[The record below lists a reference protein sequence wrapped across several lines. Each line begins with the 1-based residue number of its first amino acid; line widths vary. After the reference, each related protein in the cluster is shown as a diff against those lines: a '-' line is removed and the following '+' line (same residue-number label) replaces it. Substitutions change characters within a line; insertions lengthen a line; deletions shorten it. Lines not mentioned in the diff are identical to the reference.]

1 MAKISESVEIRWP
14 RADDRLLRKAVD
26 WSSAITF
33 SNYSAERHALILNGY
48 FQAGHAL
55 VDHCQRNT
63 YERQVMIYP
72 ILFCYRHALEMAMK
86 WIVSSYGRPFG
97 VSPEPDHDLWQLWE
111 SCKAIFTQI
120 DDEGAAVSTSTVE
133 RLVKEFHDLDIR
145 AQAFRY
151 SVTRKGDLLRLPD
164 IAVDLINLRDVM
176 QGLENFFSGADG
188 YLDHLCSASNEM
200 QYY

>member
-1 MAKISESVEIRWP
+1 MGVPSAFPPNRITTFG
-14 RADDRLLRKAVD
+14 
-26 WSSAITF
+26 SSG
-33 SNYSAERHALILNGY
+33 SL
-48 FQAGHAL
+48 
-55 VDHCQRNT
+55 
-63 YERQVMIYP
+63 
-72 ILFCYRHALEMAMK
+72 
-86 WIVSSYGRPFG
+86 
-97 VSPEPDHDLWQLWE
+97 
-111 SCKAIFTQI
+111 CKAIFTQI